1 MCFWYVGG
9 DERRLVREGL
19 RRMGTDG
26 EDKRD
31 ILKCLESSASRRD
44 VFRFLAN
51 TGILK
56 GL

>member
-26 EDKRD
+26 DDKRD
-31 ILKCLESSASRRD
+31 ILKCLESSASRRE

-51 TGILK
+51 TGILN